1 MRKFTRFCLIVA
13 LAAVAPKVR
22 PVEAPGKDFW
32 QQPEL
37 DAPIDV
43 AHFNRGLMAEAIFDE
58 TNGVRQKL
66 GLKPL
71 KKLSKLNEAADLE
84 AAVGKVYQ
92 PPSHTNPF
100 PMIGT
105 PALRVKYAGLDAS
118 RVAENIAL
126 LPVYEVDSSA
136 GVGTVVREGRR
147 VAVNA
152 TTGAGLKPATYRW
165 FAAEVVKAWMNSP
178 HHRENIT
185 DPKLL
190 YLGCSVQPMVT
201 LLGLDN
207 LFCVQVFFN
216 PAE

>member
-1 MRKFTRFCLIVA
+1 MTSLI
-13 LAAVAPKVR
+13 LFSLIAVL
-22 PVEAPGKDFW
+22 APGSRPAEKPAKDFLAR
-32 QQPEL
+32 PEL
-37 DAPIDV
+37 DARIDV
-43 AHFNRGLMAEAIFDE
+43 AAFNRTLMAEAIFEE
-58 TNGVRQKL
+58 TNRVRREFKL
-66 GLKPL
+66 RNFLLLP
-71 KKLSKLNEAADLE
+71 KLNEAADLE

>member
-1 MRKFTRFCLIVA
+1 MTSLI
-13 LAAVAPKVR
+13 LFSLIAVL
-22 PVEAPGKDFW
+22 APGSRPAEKPAKDFW
-32 QQPEL
+32 ARPEL
-37 DAPIDV
+37 DARIDV
-43 AHFNRGLMAEAIFDE
+43 AAFNRTLMAEAIFEE
-58 TNGVRQKL
+58 TNRVRREFKL
-66 GLKPL
+66 RNFLLLP
-71 KKLSKLNEAADLE
+71 KLNEAADLE